1 MRVGFVIMF
10 GLRPSVPEMTSM
22 KVKLVSCYSH
32 QAPFYHNWVY
42 MNEMTFGKYLKV
54 GLVAQE
60 PTVNRGLELSTL
72 LPDVGGG
79 GGTRGRINH

>member
-1 MRVGFVIMF
+1 MGAGFVIMF
-10 GLRPSVPEMTSM
+10 GLWASVPEITSI
-22 KVKLVSCYSH
+22 KVKLVSCHSH

-60 PTVNRGLELSTL
+60 PTVNRGLELSI
-72 LPDVGGG
+72 LPPDIGGG
-79 GGTRGRINH
+79 GGTGGRINH